1 MSYPEKSQLNL
12 QTVVRDLEKRLEAI
26 EGKLWPSDD
35 GSGTERYADNWTQ
48 VSDGKDYP
56 GSYGVGDTSKPLV
69 PFAPTDEER
78 ANAGQAP
85 EVGSQAESPKAY

>member
-12 QTVVRDLEKRLEAI
+12 QTVVRELEKRLEAI

-35 GSGTERYADNWTQ
+35 GSGTERYADNW
-48 VSDGKDYP
+48 DYP

-69 PFAPTDEER
+69 PFAPTDEKR

>member
-12 QTVVRDLEKRLEAI
+12 QIAVRELEQRLEAI
-26 EGKLWPSDD
+26 EGKLWPQPAD
-35 GSGTERYADNWTQ
+35 GSGTERYDNWTQ

>member
-35 GSGTERYADNWTQ
+35 GSGT
-48 VSDGKDYP
+48 
-56 GSYGVGDTSKPLV
+56 
-69 PFAPTDEER
+69 DEER